1 MSTKT
6 SNSDIIPSII
16 AGSVNGII
24 FVISA
29 MALSA
34 LIFTGPLAPY
44 LPQGIGMVLVA
55 SVVFALF
62 SAFTSKN
69 PVIIIAPQDI
79 PIAILALMAGT
90 IMGTVGSNW
99 NGEALFQYMFVAIS
113 LTSIFVGVFFY
124 ILGQFKLGKLVRFIP
139 FPVVGGFLAGTG
151 WLIVQFSFSMMTN
164 LNLTIANLEL
174 LLSNELLI
182 RWLPGIVF
190 GVILLIADRFISHYL
205 LLPGI
210 LLLGIITFYLISM
223 INGASFNSLESGGYL
238 LGPFPE
244 GGLFPG
250 FPFTF
255 VHDFRWDLY
264 AGQFPAITTMLILSV
279 ISLLFNYSGLEL
291 TIKDDVDLDREL
303 KMNGISNI
311 FAGFTG
317 GSAGYMTLSESTMN
331 YNMGVQ
337 SKLSN
342 LIVAAMCV
350 LTLIFGA
357 NVLSVFP
364 KVILGGLIFNL
375 GLLFLSDWLYDTWSR
390 ISKADYGIIV
400 LILIV
405 IGAIGFLEGIFVGIL
420 FSVILFVINYSK
432 VEVIK
437 YELSG
442 KIYHS
447 NVERSDALKN
457 LIDSRG
463 EEIFILPL
471 QGYIFFGTSNRI
483 LEKIQDRLDDK
494 ELIDLKFLIF
504 NFFQVTGIDSS
515 TINSLNKLRI
525 MAENNNFSVLFC
537 SLDKTMRNQFTTEG
551 LLPDEQ
557 KIFQEF
563 DDLDH
568 GLEWCEN
575 EIINLNYR
583 IQDRG
588 LKKDREDNFKKKFS
602 QLYEYFEKKEFP
614 QETVLIEQG
623 KNPGGIFFIESGRV
637 TVQLHSENGD
647 IMRLKSMGEGT
658 VVGEVSLYLG
668 SIASATVITE
678 KDCKIYFLSKENFQK
693 INLESP
699 EKATE
704 LHTYIVKLLS
714 DRLAKSNDTIKALM
728 R

>member
-525 MAENNNFSVLFC
+525 MAENNNFSV
-537 SLDKTMRNQFTTEG
+537 DKTMRNQFTTEG

-602 QLYEYFEKKEFP
+602 QLYEYFEQKEFP

>member
-1 MSTKT
+1 M
-6 SNSDIIPSII
+6 
-16 AGSVNGII
+16 
-24 FVISA
+24 
-29 MALSA
+29 
-34 LIFTGPLAPY
+34 
-44 LPQGIGMVLVA
+44 
-55 SVVFALF
+55 
-62 SAFTSKN
+62 
-69 PVIIIAPQDI
+69 
-79 PIAILALMAGT
+79 
-90 IMGTVGSNW
+90 
-99 NGEALFQYMFVAIS
+99 
-113 LTSIFVGVFFY
+113 
-124 ILGQFKLGKLVRFIP
+124 
-139 FPVVGGFLAGTG
+139 
-151 WLIVQFSFSMMTN
+151 
-164 LNLTIANLEL
+164 
-174 LLSNELLI
+174 
-182 RWLPGIVF
+182 
-190 GVILLIADRFISHYL
+190 
-205 LLPGI
+205 
-210 LLLGIITFYLISM
+210 
-223 INGASFNSLESGGYL
+223 
-238 LGPFPE
+238 
-244 GGLFPG
+244 
-250 FPFTF
+250 
-255 VHDFRWDLY
+255 
-264 AGQFPAITTMLILSV
+264 
-279 ISLLFNYSGLEL
+279 
-291 TIKDDVDLDREL
+291 
-303 KMNGISNI
+303 
-311 FAGFTG
+311 
-317 GSAGYMTLSESTMN
+317 
-331 YNMGVQ
+331 
-337 SKLSN
+337 
-342 LIVAAMCV
+342 
-350 LTLIFGA
+350 
-357 NVLSVFP
+357 
-364 KVILGGLIFNL
+364 
-375 GLLFLSDWLYDTWSR
+375 
-390 ISKADYGIIV
+390 
-400 LILIV
+400 
-405 IGAIGFLEGIFVGIL
+405 
-420 FSVILFVINYSK
+420 FVINYSK